1 MRLRVHMPRGALA
14 TITPDVSVV
23 PPLAEQPPS
32 MTARR
37 VGHVIVL
44 YRVLHKVLD
53 EDATVLR
60 AVLPP
65 SARQLRR
72 REQALEL
79 APISVELAPI
89 SLELVPISL
98 ELGLI
103 SLELGPISL
112 ELGPISLELG
122 PISLEVRAELQS
134 RQARCLR
141 CTQAAEQRRL
151 DETRQPVRE
160 AQRLRPYA

>member
-112 ELGPISLELG
+112 E
-122 PISLEVRAELQS
+122 VRAELQS

>member
-112 ELGPISLELG
+112 ELGPISLE
-122 PISLEVRAELQS
+122 VRAELQS

>member
-89 SLELVPISL
+89 SVELVPISL
-98 ELGLI
+98 ELGL
-103 SLELGPISL
+103 ISL

>member
-79 APISVELAPI
+79 APISVEL
-89 SLELVPISL
+89 VPISL
-98 ELGLI
+98 ELGL
-103 SLELGPISL
+103 ISL

>member
-79 APISVELAPI
+79 APICV
-89 SLELVPISL
+89 ELVPISL
-98 ELGLI
+98 ELGL
-103 SLELGPISL
+103 ISL

>member
-98 ELGLI
+98 ELAL
-103 SLELGPISL
+103 ISL

>member
-89 SLELVPISL
+89 SVELV
-98 ELGLI
+98 
-103 SLELGPISL
+103 
-112 ELGPISLELG
+112 PISLELG

>member
-89 SLELVPISL
+89 SVELV
-98 ELGLI
+98 
-103 SLELGPISL
+103 PISL

>member
-79 APISVELAPI
+79 APICV
-89 SLELVPISL
+89 ELVPISL
-98 ELGLI
+98 ELGL
-103 SLELGPISL
+103 
-112 ELGPISLELG
+112 ISLELG

>member
-98 ELGLI
+98 ELG
-103 SLELGPISL
+103 
-112 ELGPISLELG
+112 PISLELG